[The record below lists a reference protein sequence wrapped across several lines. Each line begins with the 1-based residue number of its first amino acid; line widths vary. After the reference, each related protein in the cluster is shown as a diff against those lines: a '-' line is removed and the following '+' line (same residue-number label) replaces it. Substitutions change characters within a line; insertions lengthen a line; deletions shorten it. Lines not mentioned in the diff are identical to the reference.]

1 MMSHHDILVNRPEAY
16 KKLMHPRLV
25 EQLQPF
31 LSNREAET
39 VRRLVAISIAEICE
53 LPLQDEFLLIALDRT
68 EVLDI
73 RNVATQALIQVGK
86 RETKAKLKPL
96 LFNGLE
102 DDPDDEF
109 KASLLRACWP
119 GVLVASELFA
129 LLTPAKNENVAGAYY
144 RFFVSYLPKHI
155 APGELPT
162 ALGWIIQLPLFQ
174 PITSFDGR
182 TSAANALLLRA
193 VVHLDKPEVQNA
205 FADVL
210 LARLSYS
217 TQLIDSSLLAEA
229 SCFPFPNE
237 QIRYRLLEILIHLF
251 SVAGQQSTLL
261 LAARPPLVFV
271 HDVPWLLALLSQRT
285 GEETQQ
291 FIAQMVGQLANRDD
305 PEQMEAIRVAGEQL
319 PSLAHVST
327 LLSE

>member
-1 MMSHHDILVNRPEAY
+1 MSHHDILVNRPEAY

-53 LPLQDEFLLIALDRT
+53 LPLQDEFLLIALYRT

-144 RFFVSYLPKHI
+144 RFFVSYLPKF
-155 APGELPT
+155 
-162 ALGWIIQLPLFQ
+162 PLLSVRIFCFM
-174 PITSFDGR
+174 SR
-182 TSAANALLLRA
+182 T
-193 VVHLDKPEVQNA
+193 
-205 FADVL
+205 F
-210 LARLSYS
+210 ARLW
-217 TQLIDSSLLAEA
+217 Q
-229 SCFPFPNE
+229 
-237 QIRYRLLEILIHLF
+237 
-251 SVAGQQSTLL
+251 V
-261 LAARPPLVFV
+261 
-271 HDVPWLLALLSQRT
+271 
-285 GEETQQ
+285 
-291 FIAQMVGQLANRDD
+291 
-305 PEQMEAIRVAGEQL
+305 
-319 PSLAHVST
+319 
-327 LLSE
+327 